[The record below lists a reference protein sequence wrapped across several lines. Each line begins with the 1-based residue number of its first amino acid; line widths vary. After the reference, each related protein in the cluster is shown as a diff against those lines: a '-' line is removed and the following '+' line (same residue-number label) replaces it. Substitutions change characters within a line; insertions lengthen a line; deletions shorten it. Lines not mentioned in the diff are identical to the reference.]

1 MLFHGPGLRVRM
13 LFHGPGLRVRT
24 LFHGP
29 GLRIRMLFH
38 VHGLRVRMLFHGLKI
53 SLGSFKQDEV
63 NTLLLLTETEML
75 SMLLKTIAP
84 LLEISNY

>member
-1 MLFHGPGLRVRM
+1 MLFHGCGLRVRM
-13 LFHGPGLRVRT
+13 LFHGSGLK
-24 LFHGP
+24 
-29 GLRIRMLFH
+29 I
-38 VHGLRVRMLFHGLKI
+38 RMLFHGLKI

-63 NTLLLLTETEML
+63 NTLLLLTETETL